1 MGKVNEGDVN
11 DGTAILRGFRA
22 QLNDKATFD
31 AMTAAAKWNLAR
43 RILLVLVRRALR

>member
-1 MGKVNEGDVN
+1 MPNIGGHGDKQ
-11 DGTAILRGFRA
+11 LRKFKL
-22 QLNDKATFD
+22 QLEDKATFD